1 MITKTTFLIG
11 LVILVLIYVFRH
23 YIITPYIEIKEK
35 TLNYIFLAILVIYLI
50 YGALFTFEETKEQF
64 ENVNNYFEGQKPDDR
79 PHRWW
84 DIDTYW

>member
-1 MITKTTFLIG
+1 M
-11 LVILVLIYVFRH
+11 
-23 YIITPYIEIKEK
+23 
-35 TLNYIFLAILVIYLI
+35 YLI

-64 ENVNNYFEGQKPDDR
+64 NNVNQYFEQQNPSNR